1 MFAVSTLPAC
11 ARLSLW
17 VTAAWAGHL
26 DLDDAVRRAMPDV
39 DEVHGAL
46 DRLAL
51 WQDFGERV
59 LGCALPR
66 PGDLTGMPRGSLNFT
81 GAAADSGECVYVPAL
96 GGALVPTI
104 ETYGPEGDTGT
115 QITWTAYDCEPT
127 PVHQLESLQ
136 ESQIERDLAELVREA
151 TAAFETLDVQP
162 WAGSTAR
169 AEVDSRVRDHDW
181 GLPPGLPGRA
191 HRILVLAGSIAS
203 AVDVALAESPAVHG
217 HDDGAR
223 HALLLR
229 LQAGAD
235 RALAQATTSCALSLG
250 GLRPA
255 R

>member
-1 MFAVSTLPAC
+1 MFGVPTLPAS

-26 DLDDAVRRAMPDV
+26 DLDDAIRRSMPDV
-39 DEVHGAL
+39 DAVDGDL
-46 DRLAL
+46 DRLSL
-51 WQDFGERV
+51 WQDLGERV

-66 PGDLTGMPRGSLNFT
+66 PGDLTGMPRGDFSFT
-81 GAAADSGECVYVPAL
+81 GAAAEVGECVYVPAL

-104 ETYGPEGDTGT
+104 ETYGPDGDTGT
-115 QITWTAYDCEPT
+115 RITWTAFDCEPT

-136 ESQIERDLAELVREA
+136 EGQIERDLTDLMREA
-151 TAAFETLDVQP
+151 TDAFETLDVSP

-169 AEVDSRVRDHDW
+169 AQVDSQVRDREW

-191 HRILVLAGSIAS
+191 HRILVLAGSIGT
-203 AVDVALAESPAVHG
+203 AVDLALQESPAVGSFDHSE
-217 HDDGAR
+217 R
-223 HALLLR
+223 HVLLLR
-229 LQAGAD
+229 LRAGAD
-235 RALAQATTSCALSLG
+235 RALAQATTSCALALG

>member
-11 ARLSLW
+11 VRLSLW

-26 DLDDAVRRAMPDV
+26 DLEDAVRRSMPDV
-39 DEVHGAL
+39 DAVDGDLA
-46 DRLAL
+46 RLSL

-66 PGDLTGMPRGSLNFT
+66 PGDLTGMPRGAPDFT
-81 GAAADSGECVYVPAL
+81 GAAADCGECVYVPAL

-104 ETYGPEGDTGT
+104 ETYGREGDSGT
-115 QITWTAYDCEPT
+115 RITWAAYDCEPT

-136 ESQIERDLAELVREA
+136 ESQIERDLAELVRDA

-169 AEVDSRVRDHDW
+169 RQVDSRVRDTDW

-191 HRILVLAGSIAS
+191 HRILVLAGSIGA
-203 AVDVALAESPAVHG
+203 AVDVALEESPAVG
-217 HDDGAR
+217 RYDDGNR

-229 LQAGAD
+229 LQAGAG
-235 RALAQATTSCALSLG
+235 RTLAQATTSCALALG

>member
-1 MFAVSTLPAC
+1 MNAVSTLPVC
-11 ARLSLW
+11 VRLSLW

-26 DLDDAVRRAMPDV
+26 DLDEAVRHAMPDV
-39 DEVHGAL
+39 DDVQGDL
-46 DRLAL
+46 VRLSL

-66 PGDLTGMPRGSLNFT
+66 PGDLTGMPRGAPDFT
-81 GAAADSGECVYVPAL
+81 GAAADAGECVYVPAI

-104 ETYGPEGDTGT
+104 EAYGPEGDVGT
-115 QITWTAYDCEPT
+115 QVTWAAYDCEPT
-127 PVHQLESLQ
+127 PVHLLESLQ
-136 ESQIERDLAELVREA
+136 ERQIERDLTQLVRDA
-151 TAAFETLDVQP
+151 TSAFETLDVQP

-169 AEVDSRVRDHDW
+169 ASVDSRVRDSEW

-191 HRILVLAGSIAS
+191 HRILVLAGSIGA
-203 AVDVALAESPAVHG
+203 AVDVALEDSPAIG
-217 HDDGAR
+217 RHDNGAR

-235 RALAQATTSCALSLG
+235 RALAQATTSCALALG

>member
-1 MFAVSTLPAC
+1 MFGVSTLPAS

-26 DLDDAVRRAMPDV
+26 DLEDAVGRSMPDV
-39 DEVHGAL
+39 DHIGGDL

-51 WQDFGERV
+51 WQDLGERV

-66 PGDLTGMPRGSLNFT
+66 PGDLTGMPRGDFAFT
-81 GAAADSGECVYVPAL
+81 GAASEVGECVYVPAL

-104 ETYGPEGDTGT
+104 ETYGPDGDTGT
-115 QITWTAYDCEPT
+115 RVTWAAFDCEPT

-136 ESQIERDLAELVREA
+136 ESQIERDLADLVRAA
-151 TAAFETLDVQP
+151 TRAFETLDVSP

-169 AEVDSRVRDHDW
+169 AQVDSRVRDREW

-191 HRILVLAGSIAS
+191 HRILVLAGSIGA
-203 AVDVALAESPAVHG
+203 AVDIALEESPAVG
-217 HDDGAR
+217 VYDLGER

-229 LQAGAD
+229 LRAGAD
-235 RALAQATTSCALSLG
+235 RALAQATTSCALALG

>member
-1 MFAVSTLPAC
+1 MNAVSTLPVC
-11 ARLSLW
+11 VRLSLW

-26 DLDDAVRRAMPDV
+26 DLDEAVRHAMPDV
-39 DEVHGAL
+39 DDVRGDLA
-46 DRLAL
+46 RLGL
-51 WQDFGERV
+51 WQDLGERV

-66 PGDLTGMPRGSLNFT
+66 PGDLTGMPRGAPDFT
-81 GAAADSGECVYVPAL
+81 GAAADAGECVFVPAM

-104 ETYGPEGDTGT
+104 DTYGPDGDVGT
-115 QITWTAYDCEPT
+115 QITWDAYDCEPT

-136 ESQIERDLAELVREA
+136 ERQIERDLAELVRDA
-151 TAAFETLDVQP
+151 TSAFETLDVQP

-169 AEVDSRVRDHDW
+169 SHVDSRVRDSEW
-181 GLPPGLPGRA
+181 GLPPGLPGQA
-191 HRILVLAGSIAS
+191 HRILVLAGSIGA
-203 AVDVALAESPAVHG
+203 AVDVALEDSPAIG
-217 HDDGAR
+217 RHDTGTR

-235 RALAQATTSCALSLG
+235 QALAQATTSCALNLG